1 MAKSRGKTVNLAI
14 IGCGGMAGAHL
25 NGYEELA
32 RKGEN
37 RFRIVAAVDEA
48 KERADAFAT
57 RLQANLGWE
66 VATFKSVD
74 QLLNSGVQVDGG
86 DICSPHGVHHVLGCQ
101 LLDGGVNVLCEKP
114 IGITVKASKKIAA
127 TAKKRGLVAATAE
140 RAERRGVAA
149 YRGSGGRSA
158 VSDQRGEG

>member
-86 DICSPHGVHHVLGCQ
+86 DPVRAPVVQGLGEVLVRVE
-101 LLDGGVNVLCEKP
+101 GGFDSVRLGGLPEGETLCVDEVVV
-114 IGITVKASKKIAA
+114 GE
-127 TAKKRGLVAATAE
+127 LEVA
-140 RAERRGVAA
+140 R
-149 YRGSGGRSA
+149 
-158 VSDQRGEG
+158 